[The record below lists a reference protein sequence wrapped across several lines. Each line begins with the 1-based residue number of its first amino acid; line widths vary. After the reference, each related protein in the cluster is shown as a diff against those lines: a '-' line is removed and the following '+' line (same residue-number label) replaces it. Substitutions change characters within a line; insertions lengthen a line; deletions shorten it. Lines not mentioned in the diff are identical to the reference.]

1 MRIAP
6 GRRTLL
12 RRCRDTVERLD
23 LPQPFTA
30 EAFVARLAADRGR
43 PIELVPVSSRPR
55 VPCGLLVTMEH
66 TDVIVYFADTAALH
80 REHIILHE
88 AAHLLCGHDQA
99 APMQTG
105 SASGLFPTLPSSLV
119 QRVLG
124 RTAYNAPQE
133 REAELLA
140 SLIRCKA
147 AAQASSAARAV
158 ADAASTPDPNAGD
171 DTTRVGVLFG
181 VGRS

>member
-1 MRIAP
+1 MRFTR
-6 GRRTLL
+6 GRRTLS
-12 RRCRDTVERLD
+12 RRCRETVDRLE
-23 LPQPFTA
+23 LPEPFTA

-43 PIELVPVSSRPR
+43 PIELVPVNSRPR
-55 VPCGLLVTMEH
+55 VPCGLLVTLEH

-88 AAHLLCGHDQA
+88 AAHLLCGHDQG

-105 SASGLFPTLPSSLV
+105 SAAGLFPTLSPGLV

-133 REAELLA
+133 REAELVA

-147 AAQASSAARAV
+147 AARASASRAAAGTADDV
-158 ADAASTPDPNAGD
+158 DSGLAADAA
-171 DTTRVGVLFG
+171 RVGVLFG
-181 VGRS
+181 VGRP

>member
-1 MRIAP
+1 MRFAR

-12 RRCRDTVERLD
+12 RRCRDTVDRLE
-23 LPQPFTA
+23 LPEPFSA

-55 VPCGLLVTMEH
+55 VPCGLLVTLEH

-88 AAHLLCGHDQA
+88 AAHLLCGHDQG

-105 SASGLFPTLPSSLV
+105 SAAGLFPTLSPGLV

-133 REAELLA
+133 REAELVA

-147 AAQASSAARAV
+147 AARASAPRAAAGAAEDGDSGLA
-158 ADAASTPDPNAGD
+158 ADAA
-171 DTTRVGVLFG
+171 RVGVLFG
-181 VGRS
+181 VSRP